1 MFFGWIIRPRL
12 DILILVLNLPGTYP
26 MPTMLL
32 TDRRVETAKPA
43 EGQERLELRDTKVR
57 GLELRVGKKEGSK
70 TWALLYT
77 RQTDSRVRRVTIGP
91 FPEIGLAEARRRA
104 LGLKILIETGADPAL
119 GVQEVHAAPT
129 FQELSD
135 EWVKIHGPNKSAKSL
150 ADNVSMLR
158 RHILPVIGAK
168 KARDVTKRDVL
179 RLLDLVALKPDARL
193 GKKTLVKRKSKI
205 QDVPVLDTARQ
216 LSHRP
221 ARVYEV
227 IRAIYRWALSRDI
240 LPIDPTAGMKP
251 PLKKERPRERALTAE
266 EIKQF
271 WNKLGDTPLSEGV
284 QLAMKLA
291 LVTAQRIGEV
301 SNIATTELV
310 LDGPA
315 PIWSLPA
322 ERSKNREGHRIPL
335 SPLAVRL
342 IKEAQR
348 LAGDSKFLFPSPKDA
363 APIGAGAATKGMQR
377 ARPTFDLADFRVH
390 DLRRTAA
397 TGMAE
402 LGISPHTISLVLNH
416 ISARTGNITSA
427 VYVKY
432 SYDKEKREALDAWGR
447 RLEEIVGAGGSGASL
462 VKLLGSD
469 PVQDVVFEHAS
480 VRGPVRDVDL

>member
-1 MFFGWIIRPRL
+1 
-12 DILILVLNLPGTYP
+12 
-26 MPTMLL
+26 MPLEFL
-32 TDRRVETAKPA
+32 TDRRVETAKPSA
-43 EGQERLELRDTKVR
+43 GQDRLELRDTKIR

-91 FPEIGLAEARRRA
+91 YPEIGLAEARRRA
-104 LGLKILIETGADPAL
+104 LGLKVNIETGADPAT
-119 GVQEVHAAPT
+119 GIQESNAAPT
-129 FQELSD
+129 FKELSD
-135 EWVKIHGPNKSAKSL
+135 EWIRIHGPSKGAKSL
-150 ADNVSMLR
+150 SDNVSMLR

-168 KARDVTKRDVL
+168 MAHDVTKRDVL

-193 GKKTLVKRKSKI
+193 GKKSSAARKTR
-205 QDVPVLDTARQ
+205 DVPVLDTARQ

-227 IRAIYRWALSRDI
+227 IRAIYRWAISRDI
-240 LPIDPTAGMKP
+240 LAIDPTFGMKP
-251 PLKKERPRERALTAE
+251 PLKKERPRERALTSE

-271 WNKLGDTPLSEGV
+271 WTRLGDTPLTEGV
-284 QLAMKLA
+284 QLALKLA

-301 SNIATTELV
+301 SNIVKTELA
-310 LDGPA
+310 LHGPT

-342 IKEAQR
+342 IKEAQT
-348 LAGDSKFLFPSPKDA
+348 LSGESTFLFPSPKDGTS
-363 APIGAGAATKGMQR
+363 IGSGAATKGMQR
-377 ARPTFDLADFRVH
+377 ARPTFDLPDFRVH

-402 LGISPHTISLVLNH
+402 LGFNPYTISLVLNH
-416 ISARTGNITSA
+416 ISARTGTITSA

-432 SYDKEKREALDAWGR
+432 SYDKEKREALEVWGR
-447 RLEEIVGAGGSGASL
+447 RLEELVGAGKENPDGS
-462 VKLLGSD
+462 V
-469 PVQDVVFEHAS
+469 DVTPSALTS
-480 VRGPVRDVDL
+480 

>member
-1 MFFGWIIRPRL
+1 MVR
-12 DILILVLNLPGTYP
+12 
-26 MPTMLL
+26 
-32 TDRRVETAKPA
+32 AKPA

-91 FPEIGLAEARRRA
+91 YPQIGLAEARRRA
-104 LGLKILIETGADPAL
+104 IGLKVESRLARILQL
-119 GVQEVHAAPT
+119 GVQGRSRGTDIPGIERRVDQDRMGRTRAR
-129 FQELSD
+129 
-135 EWVKIHGPNKSAKSL
+135 KSL

-158 RHILPVIGAK
+158 RHVLPVIGAK

-179 RLLDLVALKPDARL
+179 HLLDLVALKPDARL

-271 WNKLGDTPLSEGV
+271 WNKLGRLAAQRGV

-301 SNIATTELV
+301 SNIAMSELV

-315 PIWSLPA
+315 PIWSLPG

-342 IKEAQR
+342 IKEAR
-348 LAGDSKFLFPSPKDA
+348 
-363 APIGAGAATKGMQR
+363 AP
-377 ARPTFDLADFRVH
+377 
-390 DLRRTAA
+390 RR
-397 TGMAE
+397 
-402 LGISPHTISLVLNH
+402 
-416 ISARTGNITSA
+416 R
-427 VYVKY
+427 
-432 SYDKEKREALDAWGR
+432 
-447 RLEEIVGAGGSGASL
+447 
-462 VKLLGSD
+462 
-469 PVQDVVFEHAS
+469 Q
-480 VRGPVRDVDL
+480 

>member
-1 MFFGWIIRPRL
+1 
-12 DILILVLNLPGTYP
+12 
-26 MPTMLL
+26 MPAEFL
-32 TDRRVETAKPA
+32 TDRRVEAAKPDA
-43 EGQERLELRDTKVR
+43 GQDRFELRDTKVR
-57 GLELRVGKKEGSK
+57 GLELRIGKREGSK

-77 RQTDSRVRRVTIGP
+77 RQTDGRVRRVTIGP
-91 FPEIGLAEARRRA
+91 YPEIGLAEARRRA
-104 LGLKILIETGADPAL
+104 LGLKVNIEAGADPAT
-119 GVQEVHAAPT
+119 GIQESNAAPT
-129 FQELSD
+129 FKELSD
-135 EWVKIHGPNKSAKSL
+135 EWIRIHGPTKGPKSL
-150 ADNVSMLR
+150 SDNVSMLR

-168 KARDVTKRDVL
+168 KAEDVTKRDVL

-193 GKKTLVKRKSKI
+193 GKKKRAARKTK
-205 QDVPVLDTARQ
+205 DVPVLDQARQ

-227 IRAIYRWALSRDI
+227 IRAIFRWAISRDI
-240 LPIDPTAGMKP
+240 LPVDPTFGMKP
-251 PLKKERPRERALTAE
+251 PLKKERPRERALTPE

-271 WNKLGDTPLSEGV
+271 WNKLEQTPFTEGLK
-284 QLAMKLA
+284 LALKLA

-301 SNIATTELV
+301 SNIAITELA

-342 IKEAQR
+342 IKEAQS
-348 LAGDSKFLFPSPKDA
+348 LAGGSKFLFPSPKGGS
-363 APIGAGAATKGMQR
+363 PIGSGAATKGMQR
-377 ARPTFDLADFRVH
+377 ARPTFDLDNFRVH

-402 LGISPHTISLVLNH
+402 LGTSPHTISLVLNH

-432 SYDKEKREALDAWGR
+432 SYDKEKREALEIWGR
-447 RLEEIVGAGGSGASL
+447 RVEEIVGAGIVCGGDDSADECLASPPSQHADAG
-462 VKLLGSD
+462 LLSRSISRR
-469 PVQDVVFEHAS
+469 ES
-480 VRGPVRDVDL
+480 SS